1 MDNNIFQIANDT
13 KNKTIDKIKTGVQK
27 YIIFVVLLFNIGL
40 SIVSKLYSL
49 GLQNPFS
56 QGFFVDFIV
65 SVSTSMLC
73 YVCFIP
79 LGRNDEMN
87 RSKTFSE
94 NLKIW
99 QNLSEKVRQ
108 GFLEAFY
115 NFCDEQEEYER
126 TDKKKLELANH
137 TMISYETY
145 LSEYQGK
152 SKKEIR
158 KLHLT
163 GKLTLAE
170 KNAIIKCNEMK
181 VKPINP
187 LVVLQEVKATHYND
201 AGRDTSNGARTK
213 TIRRPFTILAVS
225 LLINTITTS
234 VLAVGENFVIDML
247 LSIFSIIVASISG
260 YSTGVGDFN
269 EKENK
274 IKAKIIFLSLFKE
287 KNKID

>member
-1 MDNNIFQIANDT
+1 MDNNIFQFTNDT
-13 KNKTIDKIKTGVQK
+13 KNKTISKIKLSLQK
-27 YIIFVVLLFNIGL
+27 YLIFFVLLFNIGL
-40 SIVSKLYSL
+40 SVVSKMYTL

-56 QGFFVDFIV
+56 QGFFVDFII
-65 SVSTSMLC
+65 STSTSMIC

-79 LGRNDEMN
+79 FGRNDEMN

-94 NLKIW
+94 NLKTW

-115 NFCDEQEEYER
+115 AFCDEQEEYER
-126 TDKKKLELANH
+126 VDKVKLELANH
-137 TMISYETY
+137 TMMTYEIY
-145 LSEYQGK
+145 LSEYKGK
-152 SKKEIR
+152 SNKELR
-158 KLHLT
+158 KLHRAGKIT
-163 GKLTLAE
+163 GSDLSAL
-170 KNAIIKCNEMK
+170 IKCNKMK

-201 AGRDTSNGARTK
+201 AGRDHSNSARAK
-213 TIRRPFTILAVS
+213 TVQRPFTILIVS

-234 VLAVGENFVIDML
+234 MLTVGENFVIEML
-247 LSIFSIIVASISG
+247 LSIFSIIVASVSG
-260 YSTGVGDFN
+260 YSTGANDFV

-287 KNKID
+287 KNNI